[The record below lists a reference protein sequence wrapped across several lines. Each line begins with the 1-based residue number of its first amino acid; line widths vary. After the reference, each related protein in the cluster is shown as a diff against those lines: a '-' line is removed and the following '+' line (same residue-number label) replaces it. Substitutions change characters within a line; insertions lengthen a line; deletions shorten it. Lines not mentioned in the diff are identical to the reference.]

1 MFEDGLVGLSV
12 LGRRG
17 IPGSLLVLGG
27 LVGAQRRE
35 VAHDISVCAAATG
48 SCETD
53 AVVHG
58 RVDESRVVMPSDDV
72 AMMAVQI
79 RSHWFIIVDSA
90 V

>member
-12 LGRRG
+12 LGGWG

-58 RVDESRVVMPSDDV
+58 RVEESRVMPSDDV